1 VVLTR
6 REVNLHRGEYPT
18 TPWRSFEILHSTTVL
33 SSRSPPWKL
42 NEDGS
47 DPIAHEYRTGIEL
60 GRVTALSGQ
69 GDRRIAWRARGSE

>member
-1 VVLTR
+1 MAVVRNIALDHSAEQPIATG
-6 REVNLHRGEYPT
+6 GE
-18 TPWRSFEILHSTTVL
+18 LVL
-33 SSRSPPWKL
+33 LMPWKL

-60 GRVTALSGQ
+60 GRVTAPSGQ